1 MYCEK
6 CGTEV
11 QTGKRFC
18 SKCGN
23 PMPKTE
29 YGRVSSRI
37 ATQGGKSQVIAAA
50 TTGFCG
56 LVVFISTYLNW
67 LSGWSGWA
75 SLVNSRGRGRF
86 FYFGRGVGIFFTGF
100 WSFVL
105 GLLIIAGA
113 VLLILNRR
121 SGGVLAIAAGGL
133 GMLLG
138 LANLIAQFSTRG
150 VPSVGV
156 WLFLIFSIGA
166 LASGILSLIYLL
178 KQERSPAPQA
188 L

>member
-29 YGRVSSRI
+29 SSRVSSPI
-37 ATQGGKSQVIAAA
+37 ATQGGKSQFIAAA

-56 LVVFISTYLNW
+56 LIVFISTYLNW

-75 SLVNSRGRGRF
+75 ALVNSRGRGRF
-86 FYFGRGVGIFFTGF
+86 FHFGRGVGIFFTGF

-113 VLLILNRR
+113 VLLILNRK
-121 SGGVLAIAAGGL
+121 SGGVLAIVAGGL

-138 LANLIAQFSTRG
+138 LANVIAQFSTRG
-150 VPSVGV
+150 APSVGV
-156 WLFLIFSIGA
+156 WLFFIFSIGA

-178 KQERSPAPQA
+178 KQERSPAPVQG
-188 L
+188 